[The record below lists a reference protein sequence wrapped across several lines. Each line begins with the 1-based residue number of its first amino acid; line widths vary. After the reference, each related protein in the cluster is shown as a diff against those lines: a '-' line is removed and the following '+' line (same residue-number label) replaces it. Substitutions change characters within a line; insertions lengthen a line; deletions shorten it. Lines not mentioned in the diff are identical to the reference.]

1 MRSDCLWAAILPG
14 MNNPAETFRRNIRKL
29 LKSRSISQR
38 EAADMFD
45 ISYKSMRRFCHQGLQ
60 RPDKRTRAGL
70 ERLSRHFDLT
80 LAHLWTPDS
89 FKQAAPPDAENILNH
104 LDRYCGDRFL
114 DIPKQHWRVLVDD
127 VARCDERKQEIAE
140 QLAEILG
147 QFAAPC
153 PQVTEQRRRSDF
165 ELFMNLPD
173 EREVIEFTFGDS
185 PIGEAAK
192 WSRLG
197 LRFLNSFGFLQNRI
211 QGGHRSSPCLAE
223 AWKDSARRTSIMRA
237 ALSLKNHLSE
247 ATAFEAAAMKVHVPA
262 NFRPTASRAICND
275 FGSGGTVLD
284 FSAGYGGRFLGFLGS
299 SCRHYIGIDP
309 NTNLRPSYE
318 SMFKRIESNHQHDK
332 SWEMIWQPAED
343 VDYSPWHGQ
352 VDLIFTSPPYFNL
365 EKYSGEATQSS
376 VRYPTLS
383 EWLEGFLFEALRRS
397 ARCLK
402 PGGRLV
408 LNVADNPTYRVE
420 IVEPVIE
427 FVRTELGLELQQVV
441 PLLLSSKPGKDRKQV
456 GWGRK
461 TEPILIFG

>member
-1 MRSDCLWAAILPG
+1 MTNTAT
-14 MNNPAETFRRNIRKL
+14 PAETFRRNIRKL
-29 LKSRSISQR
+29 LKSRSMSQR

-70 ERLSRHFDLT
+70 ERLVRHFDLT
-80 LAHLWTPDS
+80 LADLWTPDR
-89 FKQAAPPDAENILNH
+89 FKQAAPPDAENILSS
-104 LDRYCGDRFL
+104 LDRYCGDFL
-114 DIPKQHWRVLVDD
+114 SIPKQHWRVLADD
-127 VARCDERKQEIAE
+127 AARCDERKQEIAE
-140 QLAEILG
+140 QLAEVVG
-147 QFAAPC
+147 RYEAPC
-153 PQVTEQRRRSDF
+153 PQVSEERRRNDF

-173 EREVIEFTFGDS
+173 EREVVEFTFEKA
-185 PIGEAAK
+185 PVAAAAK

-211 QGGHRSSPCLAE
+211 QGGHRSSPSLTE

-262 NFRPTASRAICND
+262 NFRPTASRAICNE

-284 FSAGYGGRFLGFLGS
+284 LSAGYGGRFLGFLGS
-299 SCRHYIGIDP
+299 NCRHYIGIDP
-309 NTNLRPSYE
+309 NSSLRS
-318 SMFKRIESNHQHDK
+318 SFDAMFSWLSDNHEHDK
-332 SWEMIWQPAED
+332 SWNMVWEPAED
-343 VDYSPWHGQ
+343 VDFTPWHGQ

-376 VRYPTLS
+376 ARYPTLS

-397 ARCLK
+397 ALCLK
-402 PGGRLV
+402 PGGRLA
-408 LNVADNPTYRVE
+408 LNVADNPTYGIE

-427 FVRTELGLELQQVV
+427 FVRTELRLELQQVV
-441 PLLLSSKPGKDRKQV
+441 PLLLSSKPGKDRKRV

-461 TEPILIFG
+461 AEPILIFG